1 MRRYNMEI
9 EKRIPKTGGC
19 LSLYSGQDA
28 TMQPTPKGIVGKIT
42 SWRTFLLLLCSS
54 LLASCLSTLP
64 DIDKLRTFSEDR
76 RSAPFAPTPE
86 ELTTEMPFVVVL
98 PPRTQPGV
106 TSYANDNSVTFI
118 KSMMEDAGNLQV
130 FPDQRMKQVL
140 DSNEYRMLD
149 ITREEDAIKLGEALR
164 VKYLVMLDTSPA
176 TFSHEEDDWSAVVTM
191 HLYQLSPTK
200 KLTEETFP
208 YQQSE
213 LEDMRLDLR
222 PKLQAALPLKAFLV
236 ETYERRKVAKLNVG
250 MDQGAEELDRFAV
263 FRRDQRSSPPEIV
276 DHGGG
281 KSSRITIHSEDY
293 GKMVG
298 TLEIFRSKQ
307 NESWALLEPAK
318 GEEILP
324 GDAAFKVVRYRTDPF
339 RKIDLGRFD

>member
-9 EKRIPKTGGC
+9 EKGIPKISGFLTLG
-19 LSLYSGQDA
+19 SGQDA
-28 TMQPTPKGIVGKIT
+28 KMQLTPKGIVGRIT
-42 SWRTFLLLLCSS
+42 CWRTLLLLLCSS

-64 DIDKLRTFSEDR
+64 DIDNLRIFSEDR
-76 RSAPFAPTPE
+76 RSAPFAPTSE
-86 ELTTEMPFVVVL
+86 ELTAEMSFVAVL
-98 PPRTQPGV
+98 PPRTQSGV
-106 TSYANDNSVTFI
+106 TNYANDYSVTFI
-118 KSMMEDAGNLQV
+118 KSMMENAGNLQV
-130 FPDQRMKQVL
+130 FPDQRIKQVL

-176 TFSHEEDDWSAVVTM
+176 TFSHDDDDWSAVVTM

-200 KLTEETFP
+200 KLAEETFP
-208 YQQSE
+208 YQHSE
-213 LEDMRLDLR
+213 LEDMRMDLR
-222 PKLQAALPLKAFLV
+222 PKLQAALPLRAFLV

-263 FRRDQRSSPPEIV
+263 FRRDKRSSQPEIV
-276 DHGGG
+276 DYGRG
-281 KSSRITIHSEDY
+281 KSARITTHSEDY
-293 GKMVG
+293 GTMVG
-298 TLEIFRSKQ
+298 TLEIFSSKQ

-339 RKIDLGRFD
+339 RKIDLCRLD

>member
-42 SWRTFLLLLCSS
+42 SWRTFLLLFCSS

-64 DIDKLRTFSEDR
+64 DIDKLRTFGEDR

-86 ELTTEMPFVVVL
+86 ELTTEKPFVVVL

-118 KSMMEDAGNLQV
+118 KSMVEDAGNLQV

-149 ITREEDAIKLGEALR
+149 ITREEDAIELGEALR

-176 TFSHEEDDWSAVVTM
+176 TFSHDDDDWSAVVTM

-200 KLTEETFP
+200 KLTKETFP

-263 FRRDQRSSPPEIV
+263 FRRDQRSSPPKIV

-293 GKMVG
+293 SKMVG

-324 GDAAFKVVRYRTDPF
+324 GDAAFKVVRYRTDFF
-339 RKIDLGRFD
+339 RKVNLGRFD